1 MHEATIA
8 HYAFDIIKETI
19 NNNPKLKDKDIK
31 KIVFGN
37 GKPYTVMVESFEF
50 YFSEL
55 IKNTKMEK
63 AKLEYEKSE
72 EAGFF
77 VSSIEIEE

>member
-8 HYAFDIIKETI
+8 RYAFDIINETI
-19 NNNPKLKDKDIK
+19 DNLSNLKGKKVK

-37 GKPYTVMVESFEF
+37 GKPYTVMVESFEL

-55 IKNTKMEK
+55 VKGTRLEGAI
-63 AKLEYEKSE
+63 LEYERSE
-72 EAGFF
+72 QIGFF
-77 VSSIEIEE
+77 VSTIEVEE